1 MCAFTTLHRTDYKY
15 DKVHMYITTLRMW
28 TLIHRLD
35 NISILRMYKCS
46 SHPGC
51 KRVASWLNPRTTKFS
66 LQHLHNNIDLHNRQR
81 EQAVSS
87 QTNTGVDRCRQV
99 TPHTAA
105 ALCVC
110 IANTCAD
117 RQAGTCM
124 HAQNVHQLW

>member
-1 MCAFTTLHRTDYKY
+1 MCFHRVVPHKLPILQVAHVHNYTAYVDPNPSSRQCLNPMTL
-15 DKVHMYITTLRMW
+15 
-28 TLIHRLD
+28 
-35 NISILRMYKCS
+35 YKCS

-51 KRVASWLNPRTTKFS
+51 KRVASCLARTTKFS

-110 IANTCAD
+110 ITNTCAD